1 MKKLFSIIVIC
12 SVALAMSGCDEN
24 TSCPSPEPPLE
35 AVPTTMEIRIGRTN
49 EFALDLYHQ
58 LSSDDNASENLIVSP
73 HSIVTDWGMVYAG
86 ARGQTEIEIAD
97 VFHFNYP
104 QANFHSCLKL
114 LNDLLESRGSTV
126 GPESF
131 RLEIANSA
139 WGDIRMTFLQS
150 YLDTISVNYG
160 APLQTVDFTGQ
171 PEVSRLAINQ
181 WVADETYDLIQD
193 LLAPGSITPAT
204 VLVLVNTIYFRA
216 GWLEKF
222 DPEYTA
228 PGTFTKLDGS
238 QVTAPIMAGEFNM
251 RYHEGAGYDAV
262 EIPYKGEECSMVLIL
277 PDEGEFANIESS
289 LTASVLDTVFSALDY
304 GWPVIINVPKFSFET
319 KYDLA
324 ATLEDM
330 GISTAF
336 YPGANFSGIDGTN
349 DGSPWISF
357 VAHKSFISIDEW
369 GTLAAA
375 GTATGFTVGISFH
388 FTAVRPFLFV
398 IRDNETG
405 SILFMGRVL
414 DPSV

>member
-1 MKKLFSIIVIC
+1 MKTLFLIIVIC
-12 SVALAMSGCDEN
+12 SANLVMSGCDEN
-24 TSCPSPEPPLE
+24 TSCPSQEPPPD
-35 AVPTTMEIRIGRTN
+35 AVPTSLETRIGRTN
-49 EFALDLYHQ
+49 DFALDLYRQ

-73 HSIVTDWGMVYAG
+73 HSIVTNWGMVYAG

-104 QANFHSCLKL
+104 QANFHSCLKQ

-126 GPESF
+126 GPEAF

-139 WGDIRMTFLQS
+139 WGDSRMTFLQS
-150 YLDTISVNYG
+150 FLDTISVDYG
-160 APLQTVDFTGQ
+160 APLQTVDFATQ
-171 PEVSRLAINQ
+171 PEVSRLAIND
-181 WVADETYDLIQD
+181 WVADETHNLIQN
-193 LLAPGSITPAT
+193 LLGPGSITPVT

-222 DPEYTA
+222 DPTYTA

-238 QVTAPIMAGEFNM
+238 EVTVPIMTGEFSM

-262 EIPYKGEECSMVLIL
+262 EVPYKGEECSMVLIL
-277 PDEGEFANIESS
+277 PDEGEFANIESA
-289 LTASVLDTVFSALDY
+289 LTASVLDTVFSSLSY
-304 GWPVIINVPKFSFET
+304 GWHVILSVPKFSFET
-319 KYDLA
+319 RYDMSSV
-324 ATLEDM
+324 LEDM

-336 YPGANFSGIDGTN
+336 YPGANFSGIDGTD
-349 DGSPWISF
+349 DGSPWVSF

-375 GTATGFTVGISFH
+375 GTATGFTVGISFR
-388 FTAVRPFLFV
+388 FNANRPFLFV
-398 IRDNETG
+398 VRDNETG

-414 DPSV
+414 DPRV

>member
-1 MKKLFSIIVIC
+1 
-12 SVALAMSGCDEN
+12 
-24 TSCPSPEPPLE
+24 
-35 AVPTTMEIRIGRTN
+35 METRIGRTN
-49 EFALDLYHQ
+49 KFALDLYQQ
-58 LSSDDNASENLIVSP
+58 LRSDENASENLIVSP
-73 HSIVTDWGMVYAG
+73 HSIVTNWGMVYAG

-104 QANFHSCLKL
+104 QANFHSCLKQ

-139 WGDIRMTFLQS
+139 WGDGRMTFLQS
-150 YLDTISVNYG
+150 FLDTISANYG
-160 APLQTVDFTGQ
+160 APLQTADFAGQ
-171 PEVSRLAINQ
+171 PEPSRLLIND
-181 WVADETYDLIQD
+181 WVANETHNLIRD
-193 LLAPGSITPAT
+193 LLAPGSITPLT

-222 DPEYTA
+222 DPAFTEHR
-228 PGTFTKLDGS
+228 TFTKLDGS
-238 QVTAPIMAGEFNM
+238 EVMAPVMTGEFSM

-277 PDEGEFANIESS
+277 PDEGEFSNIESV
-289 LTASVLDTVFSALDY
+289 LTASMLDTVFSSLQY
-304 GWPVIINVPKFSFET
+304 GWHVILNVPKFSFET
-319 KYDLA
+319 RYDLA
-324 ATLEDM
+324 SVLEDM

-375 GTATGFTVGISFH
+375 GTATGFTVGMSFH
-388 FTAVRPFLFV
+388 FNAVRPFLFV
-398 IRDNETG
+398 IRDNGTG
-405 SILFMGRVL
+405 SILFLGRVL
-414 DPSV
+414 DPSP